1 MNAHAESIT
10 LLGDTTSAS
19 HAPHDKRVLSSLR
32 KPKANLHRRVWT
44 ASDAD
49 EHAQNLSEWNQ
60 TYDQLSRGRF
70 SGVITELWTNKAQVF
85 LESTNR
91 QLRQSCAAWPHS
103 IWFGIPD
110 PAGSTAAIDFHGVPA
125 NGIAVRQGGV
135 GFELRTPDD
144 FNIYGIVVDREE
156 FRRYAEE
163 VEQTAPEKLL
173 GKADVLLVDM
183 AAKRRLCQR
192 IDALLDEAAFPAPV
206 VASNGCGRDHE
217 PHQAI
222 QDRILGAIVSLLM
235 TQDGQEPP
243 ERRAQTRLHRWQTV
257 RRIREYILDEAS
269 FDVTVPELCRRFHM
283 SRRTLQYCFE
293 EVTGLSPTNFLRSI
307 RLNAAR
313 RELRRRQARERSVSE
328 IALDW
333 GFSHLS
339 QFAQDYRHLF
349 AELPSETLRSA

>member
-1 MNAHAESIT
+1 M
-10 LLGDTTSAS
+10 DTAL
-19 HAPHDKRVLSSLR
+19 APHRLSNHPASRSTCPQQQANAPLR
-32 KPKANLHRRVWT
+32 RRVWT

-70 SGVITELWTNKAQVF
+70 NGSITELWTNKAQVF

-110 PAGSTAAIDFHGVPA
+110 PAGSAAAIDSHGIPD

-156 FRRYAEE
+156 FTRYAEE
-163 VEQTAPEKLL
+163 VEQIAPETLL
-173 GKADVLLVDM
+173 GQTEVLLVDFH
-183 AAKRRLCQR
+183 AKRRLCQR
-192 IDALLDEAAFPAPV
+192 IDTLLDEAIVPSVIGP
-206 VASNGCGRDHE
+206 STSTLDQ
-217 PHQAI
+217 HQAT
-222 QDRILGAIVSLLM
+222 QDRILGAIVSALM
-235 TQDGQEPP
+235 TQAGHEAP
-243 ERRAQTRLHRWQTV
+243 ERRAQTRQHRWQTV
-257 RRIREYILDEAS
+257 HRIREYIVEDAAS
-269 FDVTVPELCRRFHM
+269 DVTIPDLCRRFHI

-293 EVTGLSPTNFLRSI
+293 EVTGLSPTAFLRSI
-307 RLNAAR
+307 RLNGAR
-313 RELRRRQARERSVSE
+313 RELRRKLRGERTVSD

-333 GFSHLS
+333 GFNHFG
-339 QFAQDYRHLF
+339 QFSQDYRHLF
-349 AELPSETLRSA
+349 DELPSQTLRS